1 MSFPVP
7 QSEPRCLEWDS
18 RFFGVRIASVAVHGM
33 SEARWRETL
42 AWCRAERIE
51 CIYLLSMHDDRE
63 QHARAEAAGALRVD
77 ERTTLS
83 VAIPGEP
90 PDEQDPEIRLAC
102 EADLPALREL
112 AAASHTNSRFWKD
125 PGFARE
131 RCAEM
136 YSIWIERD
144 LRELSTV
151 FVPGP
156 PGEPRGYVT
165 ASCSSGRAMVGLLAV
180 APSARRQGL
189 GKRLMLRAF
198 EHVRPA
204 GHRRMGFITQGPDNI
219 ALKLYQS
226 LGSEVE
232 RLEVWHHLWFPGKA

>member
-1 MSFPVP
+1 MSFPAP
-7 QSEPRCLEWDS
+7 QSEPRYLEWDT
-18 RFFGVRIASVAVHGM
+18 RFFGVRIASVAAHGM
-33 SEARWRETL
+33 SEARWREML

-51 CIYLLSMHDDRE
+51 CIYLLSKYDEHE

-83 VAIPGEP
+83 VEV
-90 PDEQDPEIRLAC
+90 PDEAPQAPDPEIRLAC
-102 EADLPALREL
+102 EADLPALRAL
-112 AAASHTNSRFWKD
+112 AASAHTNSRFWKD

-131 RCAEM
+131 RCADL

-144 LRELSTV
+144 FRELSTV

-156 PGEPRGYVT
+156 VGEPRGYVT
-165 ASCSSGRAMVGLLAV
+165 ASYASGRAMVGLLAV

-189 GKRLMLRAF
+189 GRRLMLRAF
-198 EHVRPA
+198 EHVREA

-219 ALKLYQS
+219 ALRLYES
-226 LGSEVE
+226 LGSQVE
-232 RLEVWHHLWFPGKA
+232 RHEVWHHLWFPNKA